1 MSLRHL
7 THSTLP
13 PPLTALDR
21 SFAAWLNDQQKSTHP
36 NHLWLAALVSHQWGR
51 GHACLDLA
59 SLQSQPAALLGWT
72 PEEVHRLPADCAELI
87 DTLPWTQDE
96 QSPLVHQGHRLY
108 LRRAWAAEQT
118 IRTALQ
124 LRIETD
130 VAAPAELEDWLNQ
143 LFDAPQ
149 DTAGQDKQR
158 QACRLAATQQVALI
172 TGGPGTGK
180 TTTVAR
186 LLALLQRA
194 APAPLRIGLVA
205 PTGKAAARLSES
217 LQKAQQGLPAGWG
230 QDLPTQAQTLHRL
243 LYSHAGT
250 STGEATLPLDLL
262 VVDEASMMDLEMTA
276 SLLQALPTSARL
288 ILLGDRDQLASVEA
302 GAVLA
307 QLSDGPLLKAQR
319 ETLLYSHRFDQGSG
333 IGQWARAV
341 QGGQAEELR
350 KLWSQAPQGFKHTEA
365 DVTRLSWAT
374 AHGPHITDMLK
385 VAWGPWW
392 SQLQALLASGQGA
405 SDAQAHDLMVAF
417 SRFIVLCG
425 LREGPWG
432 VKSLNR
438 LSAQALGLPDTP
450 WCAGRPVM
458 VTRNNAGLGLMNG
471 DIGLCL
477 PRAGATPQ
485 DPPTLRVAFPQGADG
500 VRWVAPSRLDAVET
514 VFAMTVHKSQGS
526 EFEHVLLVM
535 PDRPAPVLTRELV
548 YTGLTRARKRLTL
561 WVPQAQVLWQ
571 ACAQQVV
578 RSGGLAD

>member
-1 MSLRHL
+1 M
-7 THSTLP
+7 
-13 PPLTALDR
+13 
-21 SFAAWLNDQQKSTHP
+21 
-36 NHLWLAALVSHQWGR
+36 
-51 GHACLDLA
+51 
-59 SLQSQPAALLGWT
+59 
-72 PEEVHRLPADCAELI
+72 
-87 DTLPWTQDE
+87 
-96 QSPLVHQGHRLY
+96 
-108 LRRAWAAEQT
+108 
-118 IRTALQ
+118 
-124 LRIETD
+124 
-130 VAAPAELEDWLNQ
+130 
-143 LFDAPQ
+143 
-149 DTAGQDKQR
+149 QR

-276 SLLQALPTSARL
+276 SLLQALPPAARL

-307 QLSDGPLLKAQR
+307 QLSDGPLLAAQR
-319 ETLLYSHRFDQGSG
+319 VNLLYSHRFDQGSG

-341 QGGQAEELR
+341 QHGTSGELR
-350 KLWSQAPQGFKHTEA
+350 NLWSQAPQGFTDTEA
-365 DVTRLSWAT
+365 DVTRLSWAS
-374 AHGPHITDMLK
+374 AHGPQITDMLK
-385 VAWGPWW
+385 AAWGPWW
-392 SQLQALLASGQGA
+392 SQLQRLLAAGQGV
-405 SDAQAHDLMVAF
+405 SDAQAHGLMKAF
-417 SRFIVLCG
+417 SRFSVLCG

-432 VKSLNR
+432 VQNLNR
-438 LSAQALGLPDTP
+438 LSAQALGLPETL

-526 EFEHVLLVM
+526 EFDHVLLVM

-561 WVPQAQVLWQ
+561 WVPQASVLWQ